1 MARVS
6 SFPISFALLS
16 PNARN
21 RTLVYFCGD
30 LSSSSNVSFSPTIL
44 RQLGWKTSEAQ
55 VHQIPVYVI
64 AITTSI
70 IAHIWS
76 GRVGVRFPF
85 ILVGASIS
93 LIGWSIQLA
102 ELTDKPAVRYFG
114 LFMISAGASIQMPL
128 SVVWLNNNL
137 EGRPEK
143 AVAAALQMGFGNGAN
158 FVSSNMFIKRQA
170 PYYPTAFRIGTS
182 FAIIG
187 GLATVL
193 LTVLLANENRMLD
206 RKEREKTTSA
216 NTEEPQVSTGIR
228 FRNTL

>member
-1 MARVS
+1 
-6 SFPISFALLS
+6 
-16 PNARN
+16 
-21 RTLVYFCGD
+21 
-30 LSSSSNVSFSPTIL
+30 
-44 RQLGWKTSEAQ
+44 
-55 VHQIPVYVI
+55 
-64 AITTSI
+64 
-70 IAHIWS
+70 
-76 GRVGVRFPF
+76 
-85 ILVGASIS
+85 
-93 LIGWSIQLA
+93 
-102 ELTDKPAVRYFG
+102 
-114 LFMISAGASIQMPL
+114 MISAGASIQMPL